1 MNLSDA
7 RTGNSK
13 ISEQSNVPFLF
24 FNALTTFRF
33 HNYLI
38 MAKIIKLYATSLKQ
52 TNYICKNIFPMVSK
66 KKNEQTETPMDK
78 EQSLSDIIRQRVMSR
93 KEGRN
98 FASDDDFYGALGE
111 DYDEFDKMKGEYD
124 GLRKDADDIVAMFES
139 NPETAD
145 LWLAVK
151 NGRDPISFII
161 EEIGVDGLRE
171 ILDDPERLEDIA
183 EANQKYLER
192 VADEDKFK
200 EEYASNN
207 QISLANDAKAVEDGI
222 MTEEELK
229 KAHESLKRKLN
240 DFLMGKWT
248 TEDLLA
254 ELKSIKYDEDVKD
267 AEKKG
272 EIRGRNQKIVE
283 RRGMREKGD
292 GIRAIGNSS
301 SVARKQEERKDLGA
315 LGKMRRN
322 MW

>member
-1 MNLSDA
+1 
-7 RTGNSK
+7 
-13 ISEQSNVPFLF
+13 
-24 FNALTTFRF
+24 
-33 HNYLI
+33 

-93 KEGRN
+93 KEGRKI
-98 FASDDDFYGALGE
+98 ASDDDFYGALGE
-111 DYDEFDKMKGEYD
+111 DYDEFDKMKCEYD

-248 TEDLLA
+248 TQDLLA

-292 GIRAIGNSS
+292 GIPAIGNSS